1 MMFCGCVGRTR
12 AELLLFSLAP
22 PRALRQSQ
30 PRLCGAGAPL
40 PPPTQT
46 LFGREEREKKS
57 EDKLRLTSVFSLP
70 ATPITP
76 LQPNHSLPLQSRPIC
91 KRNSSQCLS
100 AKAFNYC
107 HLGGCARLPS
117 RAFSYFSE
125 DTAPGL
131 DAPKMPFVRLYLKRA
146 LPACWEAGEKVP
158 DNPCALLLHGYGN
171 HSRAVAG
178 SGCPMGYWAGSSP
191 CMWQSPRSNPENCT
205 ALSLCCL
212 SPVS

>member
-1 MMFCGCVGRTR
+1 MWSWST
-12 AELLLFSLAP
+12 AP
-22 PRALRQSQ
+22 S
-30 PRLCGAGAPL
+30 
-40 PPPTQT
+40 THT
-46 LFGREEREKKS
+46 DTVWERGKGKKS
-57 EDKLRLTSVFSLP
+57 EDKLRLTSVFSSP

-158 DNPCALLLHGYGN
+158 DNPCALLLHGRGN
-171 HSRAVAG
+171 HSWAVAG
-178 SGCPMGYWAGSSP
+178 SGCPMGHQAGSSP